1 MIDELNA
8 FQQCFSQNDMP
19 KFHNGEVFRLVETQ
33 EFAATTTL
41 VDDLDEQF
49 LLEQMLD
56 EVKPLYRPGSENMHY
71 LLKTPFRYPPLQ
83 YGSRFGSR
91 LMASFFY
98 AGEQPETILAE
109 VAYYRFVFL
118 SDMAVPYEKAIQSEH
133 LMFSVRIKTNKCAD
147 LSDSAFAAFK
157 DTLRH
162 TQSYSFCQS
171 VGQWLAEEQGVEMI
185 RYYSAR
191 HPEGTNVAIYDP
203 YVIQSDEPENQQRW
217 LCHTK
222 ADKISFTQHGRNKP
236 MSFDLDTFLVNGKF
250 PRPA

>member
-1 MIDELNA
+1 MNQDLKG
-8 FQQCFSQNDMP
+8 FQQEFKQGNVP
-19 KFHNGEVFRLVETQ
+19 TFYQGVVFRLVETQ

-56 EVKPLYRPGSENMHY
+56 DVKPRYRPGSEGMHY

-98 AGEQPETILAE
+98 AGEQQDTILAE

-118 SDMAVPYEKAIQSEH
+118 SDMATPYEKAIQSEH
-133 LMFSVRIKTNKCAD
+133 LMFSVNIKTDKCAD
-147 LSDSAFAAFK
+147 LTHRAFQGHQASF
-157 DTLRH
+157 RQ
-162 TQSYSFCQS
+162 TQSYGFTQS
-171 VGQWLAEEQGVEMI
+171 IGQWLVEEQDVDLI
-185 RYYSAR
+185 RYFSAR
-191 HPEGTNVAIYDP
+191 HSTGSNVAIYEP
-203 YVIQSDEPENQQRW
+203 HVIESEEPENQQRW

-222 ADKISFTQHGRNKP
+222 ADKISFTQHGGNKP
-236 MSFDLDTFLVNGKF
+236 VSFDLDTFLLNGTL